1 MLDYSGWRSYNNL
14 NFFKCDGK
22 RKKIISS
29 MFTQLRRKGH
39 KLYN

>member
-22 RKKIISS
+22 RKKNNL
-29 MFTQLRRKGH
+29 FYVHTAQKKRA
-39 KLYN
+39 